1 MDDEAFARFRE
12 TRSPSSSASG
22 AEVEENEPSAR
33 RRRDGDDE
41 EDDDDDLDE
50 GTSRGDA
57 RSGPIEPS
65 LDVGRFETTAEY
77 IGWYLSLD
85 DRNLGEDYVLFCLAE
100 CERAR
105 AEGRREDEFFY
116 YAELVADDVYWAVK
130 NARLEGARPSRCAG
144 LADVVGRRLTRVMAL
159 AAELDSTERSAKAHC
174 LAAMYYCY
182 FHDFSSEEVLEHA
195 GMCLQ
200 FARELREEAPDTS
213 ETRALGYEIH
223 ALRAM
228 RSVSDRSTHQP
239 YAMKSVSGSISD
251 AISLGT
257 KVVMLA
263 RREYYHRNITE
274 GLAAESVVIFIEHL
288 IEHALVLRGWREH
301 NGKVVSTPPLERF
314 AADVLKEAK
323 QELENFW
330 TKTSTSWRDDDVLR
344 GQYMF
349 ILCHLADL
357 CDNHLDSSHI
367 VVDETQIQSFTAK
380 SERLHRA
387 LAVGYRAL
395 LSAIDSEI
403 FNPPCVLCRRPLR
416 STSDS
421 PDDPGFCDDDEP
433 LEFVALSCAGFHH
446 YHRRC
451 RERFASDAYA
461 VADSPLPDVVV
472 DRGLERVSPCR
483 FCARDRAASVEATT
497 SRPFVRFP
505 IPQPSRAR
513 APRSPGRSEAF
524 QTGHTP
530 SF

>member
-12 TRSPSSSASG
+12 TRSPSSSASD

-33 RRRDGDDE
+33 RRRDGDE
-41 EDDDDDLDE
+41 EDDDLDE
-50 GTSRGDA
+50 GTSRGRA

-65 LDVGRFETTAEY
+65 LGVGRFETTAEH
-77 IGWYLSLD
+77 IGWYLRLD
-85 DRNLGEDYVLFCLAE
+85 DGNLGEDYASFCLAE

-130 NARLEGARPSRCAG
+130 NARSEGARPSRCAG
-144 LADVVGRRLTRVMAL
+144 LAEAVGRRLTRVMAL

-200 FARELREEAPDTS
+200 FARALREEAPDTS

-228 RSVSDRSTHQP
+228 RSVSDRTTHQP

-451 RERFASDAYA
+451 RERFAAYA

-513 APRSPGRSEAF
+513 APRSPGRSDAS
-524 QTGHTP
+524 QAGHTP
-530 SF
+530 SL